1 MIILLVGLL
10 IIEAWGNLRYL
21 KEKECRQ
28 IDVHVN
34 QKKHRYHQERT
45 VSNLE
50 IGKYYYVVT
59 RNNQMAT
66 GSVVSLYAD
75 WEVIEKTI
83 ETTTDITKVRL
94 YEDYDDALNFAEQ
107 YNLEVKKVR
116 TDILGLG
123 SR

>member
-1 MIILLVGLL
+1 
-10 IIEAWGNLRYL
+10 
-21 KEKECRQ
+21 
-28 IDVHVN
+28 
-34 QKKHRYHQERT
+34 
-45 VSNLE
+45 
-50 IGKYYYVVT
+50 
-59 RNNQMAT
+59 MAT
-66 GSVVSLYAD
+66 GSVVSFYAD

-116 TDILGLG
+116 ADILGLG

>member
-1 MIILLVGLL
+1 
-10 IIEAWGNLRYL
+10 
-21 KEKECRQ
+21 
-28 IDVHVN
+28 
-34 QKKHRYHQERT
+34 

-123 SR
+123 SK

>member
-1 MIILLVGLL
+1 M
-10 IIEAWGNLRYL
+10 
-21 KEKECRQ
+21 
-28 IDVHVN
+28 
-34 QKKHRYHQERT
+34 
-45 VSNLE
+45 E
-50 IGKYYYVVT
+50 IGRYYYVVT

-66 GSVVSLYAD
+66 GSVVSLYDGA
-75 WEVIEKTI
+75 VVLEKTI

-116 TDILGLG
+116 ADILGLG

>member
-1 MIILLVGLL
+1 M
-10 IIEAWGNLRYL
+10 Y
-21 KEKECRQ
+21 
-28 IDVHVN
+28 
-34 QKKHRYHQERT
+34 
-45 VSNLE
+45 

-66 GSVVSLYAD
+66 GSIISLYAD
-75 WEVIEKTI
+75 CEVLEKTM
-83 ETTTDITKVRL
+83 EMTLDITEAKL

-116 TDILGLG
+116 ADILGLG

>member
-1 MIILLVGLL
+1 M
-10 IIEAWGNLRYL
+10 
-21 KEKECRQ
+21 
-28 IDVHVN
+28 
-34 QKKHRYHQERT
+34 
-45 VSNLE
+45 E

-94 YEDYDDALNFAEQ
+94 YEDYDAEQ

-116 TDILGLG
+116 ADILGLG
-123 SR
+123 SK

>member
-1 MIILLVGLL
+1 M
-10 IIEAWGNLRYL
+10 
-21 KEKECRQ
+21 
-28 IDVHVN
+28 
-34 QKKHRYHQERT
+34 
-45 VSNLE
+45 E

-94 YEDYDDALNFAEQ
+94 YEDCDDALNFAEQ

-123 SR
+123 SRWNENTQNPTNHYPIRTKQICYEWNYY

>member
-1 MIILLVGLL
+1 M
-10 IIEAWGNLRYL
+10 
-21 KEKECRQ
+21 
-28 IDVHVN
+28 
-34 QKKHRYHQERT
+34 
-45 VSNLE
+45 E

-59 RNNQMAT
+59 RNNKMAT

-107 YNLEVKKVR
+107 YNLEVKRVR